1 MSKATASTADTE
13 TSAQP
18 GVPSRDEIL
27 TRAREIAA
35 IAAKD
40 AARREREREL
50 PFDIFALIKE
60 ARIGTLR
67 IPEAKGGPG
76 GSIADYIEVLMIL
89 GEADSNI
96 PHALRSH
103 FNFTE
108 NLALAP
114 TELEDRRHLE
124 NVLAGKLFAGAST
137 EQGTKRPGEIT
148 TRLSADGDRFRLNG
162 RKWYATGT
170 AFADFG
176 AFSAVDDNG
185 DPIGVLIPL
194 DREGITVLDDWDSMG
209 QRMTASGGVLLDNV
223 EVLPHELT
231 TRRLSTHIGRHSSAL
246 RQLHLAAS
254 ATGAVQGAVN
264 DGIHYVRNQA
274 RTTLH
279 SAAENAVEDPFV
291 QKAIGELS
299 AGAYAVTTLIREA
312 ARTLDRT
319 AIAITT
325 GDEEAIEAALI
336 EGSLAVARTQII
348 GSQLSLDVATNLYEL
363 GGGSATSSAR
373 NFDRHWRNIRTVYNH
388 NPLAHKARVVG
399 DYALNG
405 TTTHLREGRVF

>member
-1 MSKATASTADTE
+1 MSNPKIQTATTDNS
-13 TSAQP
+13 
-18 GVPSRDEIL
+18 GVPSRDDIL
-27 TRAREIAA
+27 ARTRDIAA
-35 IAAKD
+35 VAAKD
-40 AARREREREL
+40 AARRERQREL
-50 PFDIFALIKE
+50 PFEIFGLIKE

-108 NLALAP
+108 NLALTP
-114 TELEDRRHLE
+114 IELEDRRHLE
-124 NVLAGKLFAGAST
+124 NVLTGKLFAGAST

-148 TRLSADGDRFRLNG
+148 TRLSADGDRYRLNG

-176 AFSAVDDNG
+176 TFSAVGDDEQ
-185 DPIGVLIPL
+185 PIGVLIPL
-194 DREGITVLDDWDSMG
+194 DRPGITILDDWDSMG
-209 QRMTASGGVLLDNV
+209 QRMTASGGVLLENV

-231 TRRLSTHIGRHSSAL
+231 TRKLGSQIGRHSSAM

-254 ATGAVQGAVN
+254 AAGAVQGALN
-264 DGIHYVRNQA
+264 DGIDYVLRQA

-279 SAAENAVEDPFV
+279 SSAETANQDPFV
-291 QKAIGELS
+291 QKMLGEIS
-299 AGAYAVTTLIREA
+299 AGAFAVKTLIREA

-319 AIAITT
+319 AAAFSS
-325 GDEEAIEAALI
+325 GDEEAIEAALL
-336 EGSLAVARTQII
+336 EGSLATARTQII
-348 GSQLSLDVATNLYEL
+348 ASQLSLTVATNLYEL
-363 GGGSATSSAR
+363 GGGSATSSER

-388 NPLAHKARVVG
+388 NPLAHKARVIG
-399 DYALNG
+399 DYYLNG